1 MPLVR
6 RQWRRDKK
14 QPIEPAASEHMPG
27 QIEMA
32 LVDRIKGPAEQ
43 ADGQRCLCSG
53 HASGAG
59 FATAVDNE
67 LLSGQL
73 FEPHGSVGMQLGGG
87 DADFRAQ
94 TELTTIVEPC

>member
-6 RQWRRDKK
+6 RQRCGDEQ
-14 QPIEPAASEHMPG
+14 QPIELAASEHMSG
-27 QIEMA
+27 QIKMT
-32 LVDRIKGPAEQ
+32 LMNRIKGPAEQ

-59 FATAVDNE
+59 FATAVDDE

-73 FEPHGSVGMQLGGG
+73 FEPHGPIGVQLGGG